1 MVRLATVRA
10 GSQVSGAILADMSGR
25 ISSPTLIGRD
35 SELAELWGA
44 WERASSGTPA
54 VLLVGGEAGVGK
66 TRLVNEF
73 SSQIRDALVLQGAC
87 VELGRM
93 MLPFAPLVTILRQ
106 LSRIFGPEKARDLY
120 GAELGRFV
128 GAGDAA
134 GGTEAVGTV
143 MPEQFDALIAVRSL
157 FGRLA
162 AQSPV
167 VVVLEDLHWAG
178 RSTLDLLSFLARNL
192 DDLPL
197 LIVGTY
203 RSDELRR
210 THPLRPVL
218 AELGRL
224 DHVDRIDLAP
234 LDETELIRLVTAIR
248 GTQPELAVL
257 STILDR
263 AEGNPFFAEELL
275 ASTPAGTTG
284 IPATLTDII
293 GVRLERLG
301 AEAAEVVR
309 IAAAAGRRMDHRLLE
324 EVFSMRSPDLET
336 GLRDAVQQDVLVVE
350 GDGYR
355 FRHALVQEVAH
366 SQLLPGERARLH
378 AAFADAL
385 ARDPELAAGGAAGV
399 HAELAHHALEAHEL
413 DLAFTSLVLAARH
426 EQQLSAHAE
435 AERHLAVAI
444 GLYDQLSDEA
454 AAQAPP
460 LTELLSGAAA
470 SARYGGD
477 PRAGVAYMQRA
488 IKCAETSDDP
498 LLTGELYTELS
509 ESLWISASG
518 DEALAASDR
527 SIEILPPQP
536 TRERAGALGWHAR
549 LLMLQGRSREAVA
562 PGQEAVAIA
571 RRLDIPLELSR
582 ALNAL
587 GTSLSILGFGE
598 GRRMLGESIEIA
610 SRIGAGVDLVRGYIN
625 ICSTLNS
632 PYDDLAGV
640 EQVALEGLA
649 AAERIGALV
658 PAYDWLRLELVD
670 ALIRQGRWEEAEDH
684 IGRVRSASA
693 SGVFGERYQ
702 STVGALRIRQ
712 GRLDEAERHLLIAE
726 ASTPWIR
733 DPQAVVSQLDVR
745 LRLLLARGEPEQ
757 AAAVVPEGLLVS
769 DDPTVVS
776 LFPVLA
782 RCAAEAGMAGD
793 PGART
798 RGEALEGLLIE
809 RMGWTELGQ
818 APYESTKRWSRL
830 VRAELSR
837 LDGSDPGVWQTALA
851 AMRRS
856 VEVDFELEA
865 QLRLA
870 EAWATVGDTDAARSE
885 LWAAYDRAS
894 AIGAAG
900 QVAELEDCARRH
912 RIRLPGSGAA
922 GLDPA
927 LGLTTRELEVLRLVA
942 EGRTN
947 REIGA
952 RLYIS
957 QKTASVHVSN
967 ILAKLD
973 VTNRSEAGAKARQLG
988 LDGTS

>member
-1 MVRLATVRA
+1 
-10 GSQVSGAILADMSGR
+10 MSGR

-35 SELAELWGA
+35 FELAELWGA

-73 SSQIRDALVLQGAC
+73 SSQIRDGLVLQGAC
-87 VELGRM
+87 IELGRM

-106 LSRIFGPEKARDLY
+106 LSRTFGAEKARDLY

-128 GAGDAA
+128 GVDDAA
-134 GGTEAVGTV
+134 GGTEAIGTV

-162 AQSPV
+162 ARSPV

-192 DDLPL
+192 DDLPM

-224 DHVDRIDLAP
+224 DHVERLELAP
-234 LDETELIRLVTAIR
+234 LGETELIRLVTAIR
-248 GTQPELAVL
+248 GTQPEPAVL

-275 ASTPAGTTG
+275 ATTPAGTSG
-284 IPATLTDII
+284 IPTTLTDII

-301 AEAAEVVR
+301 AEGAEVVR
-309 IAAAAGRRMDHRLLE
+309 IAAAAGCRMDHRLLE
-324 EVFSMRSPDLET
+324 QVWSMRSPDLET

-355 FRHALVQEVAH
+355 FRHSLVQEVAH
-366 SQLLPGERARLH
+366 GQLLPGERIRLH
-378 AAFADAL
+378 AAFADVL

-399 HAELAHHALEAHEL
+399 HAELAHHALEAHEV
-413 DLAFTSLVLAARH
+413 DRAFTSLVLAARH

-435 AERHLAVAI
+435 AERHLAVAVE
-444 GLYDQLSDEA
+444 LYDRLSDET

-460 LTELLSGAAA
+460 LTELLSGAAL

-477 PRAGVAYMQRA
+477 PGAGVAFLRRA
-488 IKCAETSDDP
+488 ISSAETTDDP

-509 ESLWISASG
+509 ESLWMSASG
-518 DEALAASDR
+518 DAALAASDR

-536 TRERAGALGWHAR
+536 TRERAAALGWRAR
-549 LLMLQGRSREAVA
+549 LLMLHGRSREAVA

-571 RRLDIPLELSR
+571 RKLVIPLELSR

-587 GTSLSILGFGE
+587 GTSLRMIGAFDE
-598 GRRMLGESIEIA
+598 GRRMLEESIEIA
-610 SRIGAGVDLVRGYIN
+610 ARIGAGVDVVRGYIN
-625 ICSTLNS
+625 TCSTLS
-632 PYDDLAGV
+632 APYDDVAGS
-640 EQVALEGLA
+640 ERVALEGLA
-649 AAERIGALV
+649 YAEHVGVLV
-658 PAYDWLRLELVD
+658 PVYDWLRLELVD
-670 ALIRQGRWEEAEDH
+670 ALIRQGRWAEAEEH
-684 IGRVRSASA
+684 IGRVRFGSV
-693 SGVFGERYQ
+693 SGIHGERYQ
-702 STVGALRIRQ
+702 STVAALRIRQ

-726 ASTPWIR
+726 ASAPAIR

-745 LRLLLARGEPEQ
+745 LRLLLARGQPEQ
-757 AAAVVPEGLLVS
+757 AAAVVPEDLLAS
-769 DDPTVVS
+769 DEPMVAS

-782 RCAAEAGMAGD
+782 RCAAEAGLSGD
-793 PGART
+793 SGARKW
-798 RGEALEGLLIE
+798 GGALEGLLAD
-809 RMGWTELGQ
+809 RMGWKELGQ
-818 APYESTKRWSRL
+818 APYESTKRWSHF

-837 LDGSDPGVWQTALA
+837 LDGSDPDVWQTALA

-856 VEVDFELEA
+856 VHADFELEA

-870 EAWATVGDTDAARSE
+870 EALATVGDTDAARSE
-885 LWAAYDRAS
+885 LSAAYARAS

-900 QVAELEDCARRH
+900 QVAEIEASARRH
-912 RIRLPGSGAA
+912 RIRLPGSAA
-922 GLDPA
+922 GAEPVI
-927 LGLTTRELEVLRLVA
+927 GLTAREVEVLRLVA

-967 ILAKLD
+967 IMAKLE
-973 VTNRSEAGAKARQLG
+973 VTNRSEAGAKARRLG
-988 LDGTS
+988 LDGAS